1 MKNIDNK
8 KGEKMYH
15 FLINRKNQFHVAVF
29 IVFCT
34 FWTIVIIFGLQK
46 KKFKEEDELLHLDLQ
61 WKNTPY
67 AKIRESLT
75 GWNQEL
81 TFFGPPV
88 AKYKNEVKTFS
99 SYYIWILQESP

>member
-1 MKNIDNK
+1 MTIFHLQ
-8 KGEKMYH
+8 EKIYM
-15 FLINRKNQFHVAVF
+15 
-29 IVFCT
+29 
-34 FWTIVIIFGLQK
+34 
-46 KKFKEEDELLHLDLQ
+46 EEDKLLNLDLQ